1 VLLSEQTIED
11 MKASVGL
18 PGRQGVIQ
26 EGWREPLPSC
36 QGFRHHYDRR
46 LGEGGWEFLQLNDA
60 LSIAMIDFCAADRLI
75 RSHRHDDHLVFC
87 AMVEGRSMICAE
99 AGQPGDD
106 LAHGFCTFYGLASG
120 ASIRT
125 VYEPNR
131 PLRYVSV
138 FLRRDRAKKAL
149 GLDIDALPALFR
161 DYLLHR
167 TPIGLRH
174 VPLDSGAGIAASQAL
189 DCAYEG
195 ELRRLYLTAKSIEIV
210 CSVIRSYATVE
221 APAEPMLRRAD
232 IEKLREAKR
241 LIEENL
247 GEPLS
252 VSDLANA
259 VGMTVKKLQQ
269 GFQAFFRS
277 SVGQT
282 YKQVRLAKALAL
294 VSGSDMSMIDIAI
307 ECGYECPG
315 SFTRAFKLAF
325 GSNPSAHRTGALA
338 AARREPLRQRR
349 TVLHAHGGSAGLTN

>member
-1 VLLSEQTIED
+1 MLLSEQTIED
-11 MKASVGL
+11 MKASAGL
-18 PGRQGVIQ
+18 PGRCVVLR
-26 EGWREPLPSC
+26 EGWREPLPSS
-36 QGFRHHYDRR
+36 QGFRHHYDRH
-46 LGEGGWEFLQLNDA
+46 LGEGGWEFHQLNAA

-99 AGQPGDD
+99 GGPSGDD

-120 ASIRT
+120 ESIRT

-138 FLRRDRAKKAL
+138 FLRRDRAREVL
-149 GLDIDALPALFR
+149 GLDIEALPALFR

-174 VPLDSGAGIAASQAL
+174 VPLDSGAGIAAAQAL
-189 DCAYEG
+189 ECPYEG
-195 ELRRLYLTAKSIEIV
+195 ELQRLYLTAKSIEIV
-210 CSVIRSYATVE
+210 CSVIRSHAAAAAPVE
-221 APAEPMLRRAD
+221 PLLRRTD

-241 LIEENL
+241 LIEANL

-252 VSDLANA
+252 VSELAGA

-269 GFQAFFRS
+269 GFQSCFRS
-277 SVGQT
+277 SVGQA
-282 YKQVRLAKALAL
+282 YKRVRLAKAMAL

-325 GSNPSAHRTGALA
+325 GSNPTAHRTGALA
-338 AARREPLRQRR
+338 SARREPLRQRR
-349 TVLHAHGGSAGLTN
+349 TVPRTRDAALMN